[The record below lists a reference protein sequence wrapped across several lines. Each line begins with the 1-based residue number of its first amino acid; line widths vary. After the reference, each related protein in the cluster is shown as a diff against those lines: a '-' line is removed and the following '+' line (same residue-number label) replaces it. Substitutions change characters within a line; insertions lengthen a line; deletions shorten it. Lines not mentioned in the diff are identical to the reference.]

1 MAASSIVPTRSRR
14 DVRAVAARAAAR
26 RAPRGHGLAPVVP
39 LPVRTSAVA
48 PPPAP
53 VAVPGVE
60 RPALRVVAGGASRG
74 AMRRALARVL
84 IAAGVTVLLLGVLAG
99 PVRSL
104 LDGGAVPVAAGHVV
118 LQPGETLWDVAVR
131 SAPAGVDPRQQLETL
146 RELNGFGAAAL
157 DAWTVVLVPAP

>member
-1 MAASSIVPTRSRR
+1 
-14 DVRAVAARAAAR
+14 
-26 RAPRGHGLAPVVP
+26 
-39 LPVRTSAVA
+39 VRTSAVA
-48 PPPAP
+48 AAAATAAAP
-53 VAVPGVE
+53 VAVPAIE
-60 RPALRVVAGGASRG
+60 RPALRVVPGGASRG
-74 AMRRALARVL
+74 AMRRTLARVL
-84 IAAGVTVLLLGVLAG
+84 IVAGVTVLLLGALAG

-104 LDGGAVPVAAGHVV
+104 LDDGAQPVAAGHVV